1 MNRSIRTTASPEDR
15 KQIDFIQAILG
26 KYGMTRWRSRFQN
39 LILRQYPLLFA
50 EPEALQPADTVINNI
65 YPVKQTYIHH
75 SVYSPLTQGRMDPG
89 TVSRIVL
96 VTQGSRQAAGSNHSS
111 YPGQYN
117 SVRNGVHSA
126 AGRLTSIQVLQER
139 VRKQQSNKHL
149 VTTIY
154 RTENIAKST
163 VEPASAQR
171 AERDQVRTAAP
182 PAWQHHLPVAAAAAA
197 GRNLA
202 ERATGNRLRPETRD
216 SRQREPLTG
225 MATQE
230 VRHQLQLLRTYSLYK
245 EAAHGIPSQ
254 TLRQKPG
261 QESAHEQLA
270 GPPAMALKPKHE
282 AVPGSAGTAVEAQYS
297 TPSLIFRPNPDSYS
311 LAGSMLHLGL
321 GQKLTAALE
330 KLESSQALLTPL
342 PAEPGA
348 VYRRQQPSL
357 RTLLPL
363 GIPSDSQ
370 SMVRWQHASAS
381 LTGAAKPGYP
391 GVKLSAAPE
400 SALVYTPKVQ
410 ALPAPSQRRRS
421 AGRLLTA
428 GPEHEEYLKPAGSS
442 NLVLRKPE
450 ASKAARPEPVQQ
462 HLERVHP
469 EQTALLP
476 AQVYTK
482 TAPAVMDAAELNQ
495 LAERVYQV
503 LEKKMA
509 IRKDRRGL
517 R

>member
-1 MNRSIRTTASPEDR
+1 MNQSLRTTASAANR
-15 KQIDFIQAILG
+15 KPLDFIQAILE
-26 KYGMTRWRSRFQN
+26 KYGMTRWRSRLQN

-75 SVYSPLTQGRMDPG
+75 SVYSPLTQGRKDPG

-96 VTQGSRQAAGSNHSS
+96 VTQGSREAAGSNPSS

-139 VRKQQSNKHL
+139 VRKQQSNKHP

-163 VEPASAQR
+163 VEPVSPQR
-171 AERDQVRTAAP
+171 AERDQARTEAP
-182 PAWQHHLPVAAAAAA
+182 PSRQHHLPVAAVATA
-197 GRNLA
+197 GSNLA
-202 ERATGNRLRPETRD
+202 MRATGNRLQTD
-216 SRQREPLTG
+216 TGASRQRESLTVK
-225 MATQE
+225 AAQE

-245 EAAHGIPSQ
+245 EAAHGFPNQ
-254 TLRQKPG
+254 PLRQKPG
-261 QESAHEQLA
+261 QEAGHEQLA
-270 GPPAMALKPKHE
+270 DPPAMALKPKHE
-282 AVPGSAGTAVEAQYS
+282 AVPGSSGTAVEAQYS
-297 TPSLIFRPNPDSYS
+297 TPSLIFRPNPDSHS

-330 KLESSQALLTPL
+330 KLESSQVLLTPL
-342 PAEPGA
+342 PAGLVA

-357 RTLLPL
+357 RTLLNL
-363 GIPSDSQ
+363 GISSDSQ
-370 SMVRWQHASAS
+370 FMVRQAASAP

-400 SALVYTPKVQ
+400 SALFYTPKAQ
-410 ALPAPSQRRRS
+410 ALPSSSQRRRS
-421 AGRLLTA
+421 AGSLMSA

-450 ASKAARPEPVQQ
+450 APKAARPEPVQQ
-462 HLERVHP
+462 HMERRLP
-469 EQTALLP
+469 EETVLLP
-476 AQVYTK
+476 SQVFTK
-482 TAPAVMDAAELNQ
+482 AAPAAMDAAELNL

-503 LEKKMA
+503 LEKKLA